1 MATEVFSLGH
11 SSLPFERFVKLLK
24 TAGVSAVADVRSSPF
39 SKRAPWFSQREFKAG
54 LRDNAIAYAFLG
66 EELGGRPKAQGL
78 FRAGVADYLA
88 MAETAAFK
96 SGLDRLLQGIEK
108 HRIAL
113 VCSERDPL
121 HCHRCLLVA
130 RQLAVKG
137 VDTRHIRP
145 DGSEETQ
152 KEAEE
157 RLLREEN
164 LAAEDFLWPKVERIS
179 EAYLRRNKQVAYS
192 LNRVDASE
200 SQWSSTR

>member
-1 MATEVFSLGH
+1 MSTEFFSLGH
-11 SSLPFERFVKLLK
+11 SSLSFERFLELLRS
-24 TAGVSAVADVRSSPF
+24 AGVSAVADVRSSPF

-54 LRDNAIAYAFLG
+54 LSQNAIAYAFLG
-66 EELGGRPKAQGL
+66 DELGGRPKAPGL

-96 SGLDRLLQGIEK
+96 SGLDRLLQGSEK

-121 HCHRCLLVA
+121 HCHRCLLVG
-130 RQLAVKG
+130 RQLVLRG
-137 VDTRHIRP
+137 VETRHIHP
-145 DGSEETQ
+145 NGSEETQ

-164 LAAEDFLWPKVERIS
+164 LAADDLLWPKVERLS
-179 EAYLRRNKQVAYS
+179 EAYVRRNKQVAYS
-192 LNRVDASE
+192 VDPPKTSE
-200 SQWSSTR
+200 SRWPSN